1 MIRLIRREQIAVTE
15 LTDTQ
20 KVFLMSKANG
30 ADYQGDALP
39 HHRRIWPKGFLERRL
54 EQIRREAR

>member
-1 MIRLIRREQIAVTE
+1 MNVRRRKPTDYQPRTAWQLI
-15 LTDTQ
+15 
-20 KVFLMSKANG
+20 FLMSKANG

>member
-1 MIRLIRREQIAVTE
+1 MIRRKPLSNWQPRTPWQLIFT
-15 LTDTQ
+15 L
-20 KVFLMSKANG
+20 SKANG

-39 HHRRIWPKGFLERRL
+39 HHRRIWPKGFLEKRL